1 MDSWSMP
8 THSHRSPSRST
19 SVPYRQPS
27 VLTGM
32 NNDIISAVSAGT
44 NRDTWKNALHLL
56 KAVRGDVPTVNV
68 SERIFPGSSGGLG
81 KVPFSPGISPHPH
94 VARCPNLY
102 IRAPPHP
109 SRPLSRGRIGV
120 AHVGASVPPVRT
132 VVAMAVTVSPPGLP
146 AVV

>member
-81 KVPFSPGISPHPH
+81 KVPSSPGISPILMSPDARTCIFGHH
-94 VARCPNLY
+94 RILAGRCP
-102 IRAPPHP
+102 
-109 SRPLSRGRIGV
+109 V
-120 AHVGASVPPVRT
+120 E
-132 VVAMAVTVSPPGLP
+132 GLE
-146 AVV
+146 